1 MNITP
6 AGNGKRISIRENY
19 RHTLAACYIGYIT
32 QAIVNNFAPL
42 LFLTFQRSYGISLG
56 KISLLV
62 TINFGVQLMIDFLA
76 AHFVDRI
83 GYRVCMVT
91 AHICAGAGL
100 IAMAFL
106 PPLLSDSFLGLV
118 LAIVL
123 YAIGGGLLEVL
134 VSPIVE
140 ACPTERKEATMSLLH
155 SFYCWGH
162 MGVVI
167 LSTLF
172 FTVFGIGNWKILAV
186 LWAVVPLFN
195 ACYFSLVPIRKLV
208 EEEEEG
214 LSVRQLSGR
223 KVFWILMILMVCAGA
238 SEQAVSQWASAFA
251 EAGLHVSKSIGDL
264 AGPCAFACFMG
275 TARIV
280 SAKYSD
286 KFSLERI
293 MVFSS
298 GLCIISYLLI
308 SLSPWPVLSLF
319 GCALCGFS
327 VGALWPST
335 FSLAVKKIPGG
346 GTAMFAF
353 FALAGD
359 VGCAGGPLLVGR
371 VSGIMSDDLRAGIL
385 AALVFPV
392 LMILG
397 VMAVRKERTSV
408 KEPPLIL
415 AD

>member
-1 MNITP
+1 MDT
-6 AGNGKRISIRENY
+6 IRNDY
-19 RHTLAACYIGYIT
+19 RHTLYACYIGYIT

-42 LFLTFQRSYGISLG
+42 LFLIFQRSYGISLG

-62 TINFGVQLMIDFLA
+62 MMNFGVQLAVDFLA

-83 GYRVCMVT
+83 GYRTCMLA
-91 AHICAGAGL
+91 AHICSGAGL
-100 IAMAFL
+100 VAMAVL
-106 PPLLSDSFLGLV
+106 PQILPDSFFGLV
-118 LAIVL
+118 LAIIL
-123 YAIGGGLLEVL
+123 YAVGGGLLEVL

-140 ACPTERKEATMSLLH
+140 ACPTEKKEAAMSLLH

-172 FTVFGIGNWKILAV
+172 FMAFGIENWKILAV
-186 LWAVVPLFN
+186 LWAAVPFFN
-195 ACYFSLVPIRKLV
+195 AVYFSLVPIKKLV
-208 EEEEEG
+208 EEEDEG
-214 LSVRQLSGR
+214 LSIRELSGR

-251 EAGLHVSKSIGDL
+251 EAALHVSKSIGDL

-280 SAKYSD
+280 SAKYSE
-286 KFSLERI
+286 KMSLERI
-293 MVFSS
+293 MVFSG
-298 GLCIISYLLI
+298 GLCIVSYLLI

-327 VGALWPST
+327 VGSLWPST

-359 VGCAGGPLLVGR
+359 VGCGGGPLLVGR
-371 VSGIMSDDLRAGIL
+371 ISGIMSDNLRAGIL
-385 AALVFPV
+385 AALIFPV

-397 VMAVRKERTSV
+397 VLAVKKDRTAAGGP
-408 KEPPLIL
+408 ET
-415 AD
+415 A

>member
-1 MNITP
+1 MDT
-6 AGNGKRISIRENY
+6 IRNDY
-19 RHTLAACYIGYIT
+19 RHTLYACYIGYIT

-62 TINFGVQLMIDFLA
+62 TMNFGVQLAVDFLA

-83 GYRVCMVT
+83 GYRTCMLA
-91 AHICAGAGL
+91 AHICSGAGL
-100 IAMAFL
+100 VAMAVL
-106 PPLLSDSFLGLV
+106 PQILPDSFLGLV
-118 LAIVL
+118 LAIIL
-123 YAIGGGLLEVL
+123 YAVGGGLLEVL

-140 ACPTERKEATMSLLH
+140 ACPTEKKEAAMSLLH

-172 FTVFGIGNWKILAV
+172 FMAFGIENWKILAV
-186 LWAVVPLFN
+186 LWAAVPFFN
-195 ACYFSLVPIRKLV
+195 AVYFSLVPIKKLV
-208 EEEEEG
+208 EEEDEG
-214 LSVRQLSGR
+214 LSIRELSGR

-251 EAGLHVSKSIGDL
+251 EAALHVSKSIGDL

-280 SAKYSD
+280 SAKYSE
-286 KFSLERI
+286 KMSLERI
-293 MVFSS
+293 MVFSG
-298 GLCIISYLLI
+298 GLCIVSYLLI

-327 VGALWPST
+327 VGSLWPST

-359 VGCAGGPLLVGR
+359 VGCGGGPLLVGR
-371 VSGIMSDDLRAGIL
+371 ISGIMSDNLRAGIL
-385 AALVFPV
+385 AALIFPV

-397 VMAVRKERTSV
+397 VLAVKKDRTAAGGP
-408 KEPPLIL
+408 E
-415 AD
+415 AA

>member
-1 MNITP
+1 MD
-6 AGNGKRISIRENY
+6 SIRKDY
-19 RHTLAACYIGYIT
+19 RHTRYACYIGYIT

-62 TINFGVQLMIDFLA
+62 TMNFGVQLAVDLLA

-83 GYRVCMVT
+83 GYRVCMLA
-91 AHICAGAGL
+91 AHICSGAGL
-100 IAMAFL
+100 VALAVL
-106 PPLLSDSFLGLV
+106 PQMMPDSFLGLV
-118 LAIVL
+118 TAIIL

-140 ACPTERKEATMSLLH
+140 ACPTEKKEAAMSLLH

-172 FTVFGIGNWKILAV
+172 FVAFGIDNWRVLAV

-195 ACYFSLVPIRKLV
+195 AVYFSLVPIRKLV
-208 EEEEEG
+208 EEDEEG
-214 LSVRQLSGR
+214 LSVRELSGR

-238 SEQAVSQWASAFA
+238 SEQAVSQWASTFA
-251 EAGLHVSKSIGDL
+251 EAALHVSKSIGDL
-264 AGPCAFACFMG
+264 AGPCAFAFFMG
-275 TARIV
+275 IARIV
-280 SAKYSD
+280 SARYSERM
-286 KFSLERI
+286 SLERI
-293 MVFSS
+293 MVCSS
-298 GLCIISYLLI
+298 GLCIVSYLLI

-359 VGCAGGPLLVGR
+359 IGCGSGPLLVGR
-371 VSGIMSDDLRAGIL
+371 ISGIMSDNLRAGIL
-385 AALVFPV
+385 AALIFPV
-392 LMILG
+392 LMVLG
-397 VMAVRKERTSV
+397 VLAIRKDRPAAVRHSQV
-408 KEPPLIL
+408 M
-415 AD
+415 

>member
-1 MNITP
+1 MDT
-6 AGNGKRISIRENY
+6 IRNDY
-19 RHTLAACYIGYIT
+19 RHTLYACYIGYIT

-62 TINFGVQLMIDFLA
+62 TMNFGVQLAVDFLA

-83 GYRVCMVT
+83 GYRTCMLA
-91 AHICAGAGL
+91 AHICSGAGL
-100 IAMAFL
+100 VAMAVL
-106 PPLLSDSFLGLV
+106 PQILPDSFFGLV
-118 LAIVL
+118 LAIIL
-123 YAIGGGLLEVL
+123 YAVGGGLLEVL

-140 ACPTERKEATMSLLH
+140 ACPTEKKEAAMSLLH

-172 FTVFGIGNWKILAV
+172 FMAFGIENWKILAV
-186 LWAVVPLFN
+186 LWAAVPFFN
-195 ACYFSLVPIRKLV
+195 AVYFSLVPIKKLV
-208 EEEEEG
+208 EEEDEG
-214 LSVRQLSGR
+214 LSIRELSGR

-251 EAGLHVSKSIGDL
+251 EAALHVSKSIGDL

-280 SAKYSD
+280 SAKYSE
-286 KFSLERI
+286 KMSLERI
-293 MVFSS
+293 MVFSG
-298 GLCIISYLLI
+298 GLCIVSYLLI

-327 VGALWPST
+327 VGSLWPST

-359 VGCAGGPLLVGR
+359 VGCGGGPLLVGR
-371 VSGIMSDDLRAGIL
+371 ISGIMSDNLRAGIL
-385 AALVFPV
+385 AALIFPV

-397 VMAVRKERTSV
+397 VLAVKKDRTAAGGP
-408 KEPPLIL
+408 E
-415 AD
+415 AA